1 MTWHTLLQHEFL
13 DRSLGNIIGAPGKLV
28 SSNPAPLVPP
38 PPNVGPTI
46 LPGKWFGVD
55 FDKNIEKVIGLD
67 IKLLLHAPANTG
79 LLPLCQIEGAM
90 NVEFAWESP
99 RRRGMV
105 NGELIVF
112 GDLRVKVGTEVFVI
126 HSVGLPHRRS
136 IELHVNW
143 HTSGQCR
150 IELDGQL
157 IAYDPALS
165 PGQSFD
171 TPGVRLGDPT
181 SPPQL
186 RPRHRLHQV
195 LVRAIREEDSVT
207 EILLELAADLP
218 GIPDST
224 RCRIEVE
231 RYLQSI
237 VGVLRSFMRGF
248 TQQETQQ
255 WNKADGGGSKPFNQ
269 SAAEAHK
276 VSMSAFLSAMEFLT
290 KGGEEHKA
298 EYLAGIREF
307 FEILHASRP
316 TEFQQMLQDLDHLQ
330 RPSQRCL
337 DSAGAWAYEN
347 EGRVSSLV
355 KLANETTQIAND
367 VVAQERSNEQIGSD

>member
-13 DRSLGNIIGAPGKLV
+13 DRNLGNIIGAPGKLV
-28 SSNPAPLVPP
+28 SSNLAPLVHPSS
-38 PPNVGPTI
+38 GRGTTI
-46 LPGKWFGVD
+46 APGMWFGVN
-55 FDKNIEKVIGLD
+55 FDEIVKKVIGFD

-79 LLPLCQIEGAM
+79 LLPLCQIVGAM
-90 NVEFAWESP
+90 NVEFVWESP
-99 RRRGMV
+99 SHSEMV
-105 NGELIVF
+105 NGELVAF

-157 IAYDPALS
+157 IAYDPTLS
-165 PGQSFD
+165 PGQSFA
-171 TPGVRLGDPT
+171 TQGIRLGDPI
-181 SPPQL
+181 SSPQL
-186 RPRHRLHQV
+186 RPRHMLHQV

-207 EILLELAADLP
+207 EILWELAADLP
-218 GIPDST
+218 EIPDSE

-231 RYLQSI
+231 RHLQSI
-237 VGVLRSFMRGF
+237 VGILRSFMRGF

-255 WNKADGGGSKPFNQ
+255 WNKADGGSAKPFSQ

-290 KGGEEHKA
+290 RGGEVHKA
-298 EYLAGIREF
+298 DYLADIRRF
-307 FEILHASRP
+307 FELLHASRP
-316 TEFQQMLQDLDHLQ
+316 TEFQQMLQDLDNLQ

-337 DSAGAWAYEN
+337 DYAAAWASEN
-347 EGRVSSLV
+347 EKRVSSLV
-355 KLANETTQIAND
+355 ALANETIQIAND
-367 VVAQERSNEQIGSD
+367 IAA